1 MPQEI
6 TDPEELKKVD
16 ALFAQKATTPAPEKS
31 LLQKGFEQYKG
42 LSESLAESIPGF
54 TQAASAIEAPLRGMS
69 YEQLVRNTR
78 AAQQKAKQET
88 PEAYQLGQGIAI
100 AAPMAIP
107 GGQGPLLAK
116 AATAIPSLESKAIA
130 FSKIIG
136 PGMGLGYLN
145 SAFDPTKNVLEETAM
160 GAGIPM
166 TFAVGGK
173 VLKAVYNTG
182 KNALEWGTGTLFN
195 IPPSY
200 IDKLR
205 ANPELIPM
213 LDKAS
218 KEGKNIT
225 EINKKLENFFEK
237 NPYRKRELD
246 AYNKSVELLNNPK
259 NANKKIDLKVVQN
272 EINKVYENVPKVMG
286 KSDEA
291 FLKAADEYADRFRGK
306 GKVNPQEAVDILR
319 SIYADTSYGDIATK
333 SSKEND
339 LLKRIGG
346 VLRSEI
352 NKQVPGYEKY
362 SREMAL
368 NIERAKQVEKKYLNV
383 IEKQVTVNP
392 EKVQRLME
400 SAIKPLKSESLTKE
414 GREAQK
420 YLKEFPELGSPTDLL
435 ETLRLQKGLGID
447 QNRKFNEGSNMMA
460 RFLGLGVAGSQ
471 LTEDPFLKGTL
482 MASGLMAGAAAERQA
497 GAMAGRA
504 IQGLNA
510 PEKIVNKMKNTRFG
524 DTLKEALG
532 KGKKEFTATHY
543 LLLQRDPE
551 YRKQIEEDTE

>member
-16 ALFAQKATTPAPEKS
+16 ALFAQKATVPEKS

-107 GGQGPLLAK
+107 GAQVPTLAR
-116 AATAIPSLESKAIA
+116 T
-130 FSKIIG
+130 IG
-136 PGMGLGYLN
+136 MGMGLGYLN
-145 SAFDPTKNVLEETAM
+145 SAFDPTKDVTTETAM
-160 GAGIPM
+160 GTAIPITM
-166 TFAVGGK
+166 KAGGK
-173 VLKAVYNTG
+173 ILKGVYDAG
-182 KNALEWGTGTLFN
+182 KNTFEWGTGVLFN
-195 IPPSY
+195 IPLSY

-205 ANPELIPM
+205 ANPDLIPM

-237 NPYRKRELD
+237 NPYRKKELD

-259 NANKKIDLKVVQN
+259 NANKKIDLNVVQN

-306 GKVNPQEAVDILR
+306 GKVTPQEAVDILR

-420 YLKEFPELGSPTDLL
+420 YLKEFPELGKPSDIL

-447 QNRKFNEGSNMMA
+447 QNRKFNEGSNMITK
-460 RFLGLGVAGSQ
+460 FGGLGLAASSLVDDPAMKATLIGSGIM
-471 LTEDPFLKGTL
+471 T
-482 MASGLMAGAAAERQA
+482 GAAAERQA
-497 GAMAGRA
+497 GAMAGRT
-504 IQGLNA
+504 IQALNA

-532 KGKKEFTATHY
+532 KGKKEFATTHY

>member
-16 ALFAQKATTPAPEKS
+16 ALFAQKATAPAPEKS

-100 AAPMAIP
+100 TAPMAIP
-107 GGQGPLLAK
+107 GAQVPTLAR
-116 AATAIPSLESKAIA
+116 T
-130 FSKIIG
+130 IG
-136 PGMGLGYLN
+136 MGMGLGYLN
-145 SAFDPTKNVLEETAM
+145 SAFDPTKDVTTETAI

-259 NANKKIDLKVVQN
+259 NTNNKIDLKVVQN

-306 GKVNPQEAVDILR
+306 GKVTPQEAVDILR

-383 IEKQVTVNP
+383 IEKQVSVNP

-497 GAMAGRA
+497 GAMAGRT
-504 IQGLNA
+504 IQALNA

-532 KGKKEFTATHY
+532 KGKKEFATTHY

>member
-100 AAPMAIP
+100 AAPMAVP
-107 GGQGPLLAK
+107 GAQVPTLAR
-116 AATAIPSLESKAIA
+116 T
-130 FSKIIG
+130 IG
-136 PGMGLGYLN
+136 MGMGLGYLN
-145 SAFDPTKNVLEETAM
+145 SAFDPTKDVLEETAI
-160 GAGIPM
+160 GARIPM

-237 NPYRKRELD
+237 NPYRKRELE

-259 NANKKIDLKVVQN
+259 NANKKIDLNVVQN

-306 GKVNPQEAVDILR
+306 GKVTPQEAVDILR

-460 RFLGLGVAGSQ
+460 RFLGLGIAGSQ

-504 IQGLNA
+504 IQAFNA

-532 KGKKEFTATHY
+532 KGKKEFATTHY

>member
-1 MPQEI
+1 MPREI

-16 ALFAQKATTPAPEKS
+16 ALFAQKATAPAPEKS

-100 AAPMAIP
+100 TAPMAIP
-107 GGQGPLLAK
+107 GAQVPTLAR
-116 AATAIPSLESKAIA
+116 T
-130 FSKIIG
+130 IG
-136 PGMGLGYLN
+136 MGMGLGYLN
-145 SAFDPTKNVLEETAM
+145 SAFDPTKDVTTETAI

-259 NANKKIDLKVVQN
+259 NTNKKIDLKVVQN

-306 GKVNPQEAVDILR
+306 GKVTPQEAVDILR

-497 GAMAGRA
+497 GAMAGRT

-532 KGKKEFTATHY
+532 KGKKEFATTHY

-551 YRKQIEEDTE
+551 YRKQIEEGTE